1 MGMLHQPPH
10 AHPTHASVQHVIM
23 HQHVAHPP
31 NGADSG
37 QGLIENLSDS
47 LLNAFARVKKPDER
61 FMAMREHIDKFEES
75 LNVSERHW
83 TRIRGRITGEYR
95 DFEMPFCAASEAK

>member
-1 MGMLHQPPH
+1 
-10 AHPTHASVQHVIM
+10 M

-31 NGADSG
+31 NGADGG
-37 QGLIENLSDS
+37 QGLIENLSDT

-75 LNVSERHW
+75 LVVSERHW

-95 DFEMPFCAASEAK
+95 ALERFVQGF